1 MERPV
6 PGGLRGEKEEEEEE
20 RVLVSEHSWRPCPT
34 ARRRVQGCLE
44 WVKRQLFRVG
54 EDWYFLFI
62 LGVLMATISFTMDI
76 IIARLHAGKTWRGFH
91 RRLGA
96 PRGFGGYLS
105 GGAAPLPTP
114 LLQPTCG
121 CTERSETSG
130 CSSTSRGPCTPWH
143 WLPSPPASPR
153 ASPRTPEVSQLHPDL
168 PGSLKCPLG
177 DGEPLKFEF
186 WFPHPRLA
194 LGSGISELKTI
205 LMGVVLEDYLAIKNF
220 GAKVVGL
227 TCTLTCG
234 STLFLGKVGPYV
246 HLSAMA
252 AAYLGKMRTT
262 VTREYE
268 NKFKQHEMLVAAQA
282 VGVATV
288 FGAPISGVLF
298 SIEVMSPYFAVRDYW
313 RGFFAATCG
322 AFMFRLLA
330 VFNSEQGKAG
340 QAGCVPSSPLPSS
353 RGIFGVLTTKP
364 TPSFLFPLPETIA
377 AVFKSNLKIDFP
389 FDLLETFF
397 FLILGIICGIVA
409 CAYLFCQRWLMVA
422 VRKNQLT
429 AKLLAT
435 DKPVYTVL
443 VVLLFASITFPP
455 GLGQFMASRLTMK
468 EYLTSL
474 FENRTWG
481 LLTLNASGV
490 AKPGELWQEWD
501 HPSATIYGTL
511 IFFLLMKFW
520 MLILATTLP
529 LPAGYFM
536 PIFIYGESGAGRTG
550 GTVRPGEGGKGF
562 IEPLEWGY
570 WKCIQ
575 PWRGIH
581 RVWGYRGGIQFQ
593 EGCRKVVTSTST
605 IFWGTSWDLPT
616 FPPPPN
622 LGAAIGRLVGEVVAL
637 LFPRGLYSEGPPR
650 PIIPA
655 GYALAGA
662 AAFSGSVTHAVSTS
676 LLVCEATGHMG
687 HVLPTVLAVLVANAI
702 TQKNQPS
709 FYDAPI
715 IVKKLPYL
723 PPIRSRHIAS
733 YRVVVEEFME
743 RQVVALAKGDGFQE
757 VLAALDASTDA
768 EYPVVESIGSPT
780 LVGTVSRSQLVTF
793 LQSHEHPQAL
803 QGEKLAIMGTLGDDC
818 TIEPIMLQFSPW
830 TSLHQ
835 AYHLFQLLKLQRVF
849 VTRSGEL
856 VGAVSRAELRRAI
869 EDVANPK

>member
-330 VFNSEQGKAG
+330 VFNSEQ
-340 QAGCVPSSPLPSS
+340 
-353 RGIFGVLTTKP
+353 
-364 TPSFLFPLPETIA
+364 ETIA

-536 PIFIYGESGAGRTG
+536 PIFIY
-550 GTVRPGEGGKGF
+550 
-562 IEPLEWGY
+562 
-570 WKCIQ
+570 
-575 PWRGIH
+575 
-581 RVWGYRGGIQFQ
+581 
-593 EGCRKVVTSTST
+593 
-605 IFWGTSWDLPT
+605 
-616 FPPPPN
+616 
-622 LGAAIGRLVGEVVAL
+622 GAAIGRLVGEVVAL

>member
-1 MERPV
+1 MERPL
-6 PGGLRGEKEEEEEE
+6 PGGARGEKEEKEEE

-34 ARRRVQGCLE
+34 ARRRLRGCLE

-76 IIARLHAGKTWRGFH
+76 IVARLYAAHTWLYREIGDIGV
-91 RRLGA
+91 LK
-96 PRGFGGYLS
+96 YLS
-105 GGAAPLPTP
+105 WTLYPTALAAFSTGFSQSITP
-114 LLQPTCG
+114 H
-121 CTERSETSG
+121 SG
-130 CSSTSRGPCTPWH
+130 
-143 WLPSPPASPR
+143 
-153 ASPRTPEVSQLHPDL
+153 
-168 PGSLKCPLG
+168 
-177 DGEPLKFEF
+177 
-186 WFPHPRLA
+186 
-194 LGSGISELKTI
+194 GSGIPELKTI
-205 LMGVVLEDYLAIKNF
+205 LMGVVLEDYLAIQNF

-227 TCTLTCG
+227 TCTLVCG

-298 SIEVMSPYFAVRDYW
+298 SIEVMSPHFAVRDYW

-330 VFNSEQGKAG
+330 VFNSEQ
-340 QAGCVPSSPLPSS
+340 
-353 RGIFGVLTTKP
+353 
-364 TPSFLFPLPETIA
+364 ETIA
-377 AVFKSNLKIDFP
+377 AVFKSDLQIDFP

-397 FLILGIICGIVA
+397 FVILGTICGIVA
-409 CAYLFCQRWLMVA
+409 CAYLFCQRWTMVA
-422 VRKNQLT
+422 VKKNWLT

-435 DKPVYTVL
+435 D
-443 VVLLFASITFPP
+443 
-455 GLGQFMASRLTMK
+455 
-468 EYLTSL
+468 
-474 FENRTWG
+474 RTWG
-481 LLTLNASGV
+481 TLAPNASGM
-490 AKPGELWQEWD
+490 AKPGGLWQEWD

-511 IFFLLMKFW
+511 TFFLLMKFW

-536 PIFIYGESGAGRTG
+536 PIFIYG
-550 GTVRPGEGGKGF
+550 
-562 IEPLEWGY
+562 
-570 WKCIQ
+570 
-575 PWRGIH
+575 
-581 RVWGYRGGIQFQ
+581 
-593 EGCRKVVTSTST
+593 
-605 IFWGTSWDLPT
+605 
-616 FPPPPN
+616 
-622 LGAAIGRLVGEVVAL
+622 AAIGRLMGEVVAL
-637 LFPRGLYSEGPPR
+637 LFPRGLHSEGPPR

-662 AAFSGSVTHAVSTS
+662 AAFAGSVTHAVSTA
-676 LLVCEATGHMG
+676 LLVCEATGHLG

-702 TQKNQPS
+702 SQKNQPS
-709 FYDAPI
+709 FYDAGI

-733 YRVVVEEFME
+733 YRVAVEEFME

-757 VLAALDASTDA
+757 VLVALDASADT
-768 EYPVVESIGSPT
+768 EYPVVESTGSPT

-793 LQSHEHPQAL
+793 LQSHEHPQAP
-803 QGEKLAIMGTLGDDC
+803 QGEKLATVGTLGDDC
-818 TIEPIMLQFSPW
+818 AIEPIMLQFSPW

-869 EDVANPK
+869 EELANPK

>member
-1 MERPV
+1 
-6 PGGLRGEKEEEEEE
+6 EKEAEEEEEE
-20 RVLVSEHSWRPCPT
+20 RVLVSKHSWRPCPT
-34 ARRRVQGCLE
+34 ARRRLRGCLG
-44 WVKRQLFRVG
+44 WVRRQLFRVG

-76 IIARLHAGKTWRGFH
+76 IVARLYAAHTWLYREIGDIGV
-91 RRLGA
+91 LK
-96 PRGFGGYLS
+96 YLS
-105 GGAAPLPTP
+105 WTLYPTALAAFSTGFSQSITP
-114 LLQPTCG
+114 H
-121 CTERSETSG
+121 SG
-130 CSSTSRGPCTPWH
+130 
-143 WLPSPPASPR
+143 
-153 ASPRTPEVSQLHPDL
+153 
-168 PGSLKCPLG
+168 
-177 DGEPLKFEF
+177 
-186 WFPHPRLA
+186 
-194 LGSGISELKTI
+194 GSGIPELKTI
-205 LMGVVLEDYLAIKNF
+205 LMGVVLEDYLAIQNF

-227 TCTLTCG
+227 TCTLVCG

-288 FGAPISGVLF
+288 FGAPISGEDPTPIPPWAPLNLALTPLPVFPGVLF
-298 SIEVMSPYFAVRDYW
+298 SIEVMSPHFAVRDYW

-340 QAGCVPSSPLPSS
+340 RAGCAPSSPLPAPLWHFW
-353 RGIFGVLTTKP
+353 GAHPPNPP
-364 TPSFLFPLPETIA
+364 TPPFLSPLPETIA
-377 AVFKSNLKIDFP
+377 AVFKSDLKIDFP

-397 FLILGIICGIVA
+397 FVILGTICGVVA
-409 CAYLFCQRWLMVA
+409 CAYLFCQRWMMVA
-422 VRKNQLT
+422 VKKNWLT

-443 VVLLFASITFPP
+443 VVLLLASVTFPP
-455 GLGQFMASRLTMK
+455 GLGQFMASRVSGDTGV
-468 EYLTSL
+468 SL
-474 FENRTWG
+474 GTP
-481 LLTLNASGV
+481 TPPSGGSGC
-490 AKPGELWQEWD
+490 PFWD

-511 IFFLLMKFW
+511 TFFLLMKFW

-536 PIFIYGESGAGRTG
+536 PIFIYG
-550 GTVRPGEGGKGF
+550 
-562 IEPLEWGY
+562 
-570 WKCIQ
+570 
-575 PWRGIH
+575 
-581 RVWGYRGGIQFQ
+581 
-593 EGCRKVVTSTST
+593 
-605 IFWGTSWDLPT
+605 
-616 FPPPPN
+616 
-622 LGAAIGRLVGEVVAL
+622 
-637 LFPRGLYSEGPPR
+637 
-650 PIIPA
+650 
-655 GYALAGA
+655 A
-662 AAFSGSVTHAVSTS
+662 AAFAGSVTHAVSTA
-676 LLVCEATGHMG
+676 LLVCEATGHLG

-702 TQKNQPS
+702 AQKNQPS
-709 FYDAPI
+709 FYDAGI

-757 VLAALDASTDA
+757 VLVALDASADS
-768 EYPVVESIGSPT
+768 EYPVVESTGSPT

-793 LQSHEHPQAL
+793 LQSHEHPQAP
-803 QGEKLAIMGTLGDDC
+803 QGEKPPTVGTLGDDC
-818 TIEPIMLQFSPW
+818 AIEPIMLQFSPW

-856 VGAVSRAELRRAI
+856 VGAVSRAEVRG
-869 EDVANPK
+869 KTGGKGGKG

>member
-6 PGGLRGEKEEEEEE
+6 PRGLRGEKEEEEVE
-20 RVLVSEHSWRPCPT
+20 RVLVSEHVWRPCPT
-34 ARRRVQGCLE
+34 ARRRVRGCLE

-62 LGVLMATISFTMDI
+62 LGVLMATISFAMDI
-76 IIARLHAGKTWRGFH
+76 IIARLHAAHTWLYREIGDIGV
-91 RRLGA
+91 LK
-96 PRGFGGYLS
+96 YLS
-105 GGAAPLPTP
+105 WTLFPTAMAAFSSGFSQSITP
-114 LLQPTCG
+114 H
-121 CTERSETSG
+121 SG
-130 CSSTSRGPCTPWH
+130 
-143 WLPSPPASPR
+143 
-153 ASPRTPEVSQLHPDL
+153 
-168 PGSLKCPLG
+168 
-177 DGEPLKFEF
+177 
-186 WFPHPRLA
+186 
-194 LGSGISELKTI
+194 GSGIPELKTI
-205 LMGVVLEDYLAIKNF
+205 LMGVVLEDYLAIQNF

-234 STLFLGKVGPYV
+234 STVFLGKVGPYV

-298 SIEVMSPYFAVRDYW
+298 SIEVMSPHFAVRDYW

-330 VFNSEQGKAG
+330 VFNSEQ
-340 QAGCVPSSPLPSS
+340 
-353 RGIFGVLTTKP
+353 
-364 TPSFLFPLPETIA
+364 ETIA
-377 AVFKSNLKIDFP
+377 AVFKSDLKLDFP

-397 FLILGIICGIVA
+397 FLILGTICGIVA
-409 CAYLFCQRWLMVA
+409 CAYLFCQRWMMVA
-422 VRKNQLT
+422 VKRNRLT

-443 VVLLFASITFPP
+443 AVLLLASITFPP

-468 EYLTSL
+468 EHLISL
-474 FENRTWG
+474 FDNRTWG
-481 LLTLNASGV
+481 VLAANTSGV
-490 AKPGELWQEWD
+490 AKPGGLWQEWD

-511 IFFLLMKFW
+511 TFFLLMKFW

-536 PIFIYGESGAGRTG
+536 PIFIYG
-550 GTVRPGEGGKGF
+550 
-562 IEPLEWGY
+562 
-570 WKCIQ
+570 
-575 PWRGIH
+575 
-581 RVWGYRGGIQFQ
+581 
-593 EGCRKVVTSTST
+593 
-605 IFWGTSWDLPT
+605 
-616 FPPPPN
+616 
-622 LGAAIGRLVGEVVAL
+622 AAIGRLTGEVVAL
-637 LFPRGLYSEGPPR
+637 LFPRGLHSEGPPR

-655 GYALAGA
+655 GYALAGESGGGGDA
-662 AAFSGSVTHAVSTS
+662 PTGRGHPQVGDTHPTPPPDPAPRQARPAFAGSVTHAVSTA
-676 LLVCEATGHMG
+676 LLVCEATGHLS
-687 HVLPTVLAVLVANAI
+687 HLLPTVLAVLVANAI
-702 TQKNQPS
+702 SQKNQPS
-709 FYDAPI
+709 FYDAGI

-743 RQVVALAKGDGFQE
+743 RRVVALAKGDGFQE
-757 VLAALDASTDA
+757 VLVALDASADT
-768 EYPVVESIGSPT
+768 EYPVVESTGSPT

-793 LQSHEHPQAL
+793 LQSHKHPQAP
-803 QGEKLAIMGTLGDDC
+803 QGEKLATVGTLGDDC

-856 VGAVSRAELRRAI
+856 VGAVSRTELRRAI
-869 EDVANPK
+869 EDLANPK

>member
-1 MERPV
+1 DKEA
-6 PGGLRGEKEEEEEE
+6 EKEEEE

-34 ARRRVQGCLE
+34 ARRRVRGETPTQKGGFWGWGFLGGGQHPVSPLAGCLE

-62 LGVLMATISFTMDI
+62 LGVLMATISFVMDI
-76 IIARLHAGKTWRGFH
+76 IVARLY
-91 RRLGA
+91 GA
-96 PRGFGGYLS
+96 HMWLYREIGDIGVLKYLS
-105 GGAAPLPTP
+105 WTLYPMALATFSTGFSQSITP
-114 LLQPTCG
+114 H
-121 CTERSETSG
+121 SG
-130 CSSTSRGPCTPWH
+130 
-143 WLPSPPASPR
+143 
-153 ASPRTPEVSQLHPDL
+153 
-168 PGSLKCPLG
+168 
-177 DGEPLKFEF
+177 
-186 WFPHPRLA
+186 
-194 LGSGISELKTI
+194 GSGIPELKTI
-205 LMGVVLEDYLAIKNF
+205 LMGVVLEDYLAIQNF

-227 TCTLTCG
+227 TCTLVCG

-298 SIEVMSPYFAVRDYW
+298 SIEVMTPHFAVRDYW

-330 VFNSEQGKAG
+330 VFNSEQGMG
-340 QAGCVPSSPLPSS
+340 PLSS
-353 RGIFGVLTTKP
+353 RGDFGVLTPKP
-364 TPSFLFPLPETIA
+364 TPSFLSPLPETIA
-377 AVFKSNLKIDFP
+377 AVFKSDLKIDFP

-409 CAYLFCQRWLMVA
+409 CAYLFCQRWMMVA
-422 VRKNQLT
+422 VKKNRLT

-443 VVLLFASITFPP
+443 AVLLLASITFPP

-474 FENRTWG
+474 FDNRTWG
-481 LLTLNASGV
+481 SLASNASGV

-511 IFFLLMKFW
+511 TFFLLMRFW

-536 PIFIYGESGAGRTG
+536 PIFIYGESGGTARLRGDMG
-550 GTVRPGEGGKGF
+550 GTASPGEGCRGF
-562 IEPLEWGY
+562 IQPLDWG
-570 WKCIQ
+570 
-575 PWRGIH
+575 H
-581 RVWGYRGGIQFQ
+581 WG
-593 EGCRKVVTSTST
+593 C
-605 IFWGTSWDLPT
+605 
-616 FPPPPN
+616 
-622 LGAAIGRLVGEVVAL
+622 
-637 LFPRGLYSEGPPR
+637 
-650 PIIPA
+650 
-655 GYALAGA
+655 A
-662 AAFSGSVTHAVSTS
+662 AAFSGSVTHAVSTA
-676 LLVCEATGHMG
+676 LLVCEATGHLG

-709 FYDAPI
+709 FYDAGI

-723 PPIRSRHIAS
+723 PPIRSRHIGS
-733 YRVVVEEFME
+733 YRVAVEEFME
-743 RQVVALAKGDGFQE
+743 RRVVALAKGDGFQE
-757 VLAALDASTDA
+757 VLVALDASADT
-768 EYPVVESIGSPT
+768 EYPVVESTGSPT

-793 LQSHEHPQAL
+793 LQSHEHPQAP
-803 QGEKLAIMGTLGDDC
+803 QGEKQATVGTLGDDC
-818 TIEPIMLQFSPW
+818 AIEPIMLQFSPW

-856 VGAVSRAELRRAI
+856 VGAVSRVEVR
-869 EDVANPK
+869 

>member
-1 MERPV
+1 
-6 PGGLRGEKEEEEEE
+6 EKEEE

-34 ARRRVQGCLE
+34 ARRRLRGCLE

-76 IIARLHAGKTWRGFH
+76 IVARLYAAHMWLYREIGDIAVLK
-91 RRLGA
+91 
-96 PRGFGGYLS
+96 YLS
-105 GGAAPLPTP
+105 WTLYPTAMATFSTGFSQSITP
-114 LLQPTCG
+114 H
-121 CTERSETSG
+121 SG
-130 CSSTSRGPCTPWH
+130 
-143 WLPSPPASPR
+143 
-153 ASPRTPEVSQLHPDL
+153 
-168 PGSLKCPLG
+168 
-177 DGEPLKFEF
+177 
-186 WFPHPRLA
+186 
-194 LGSGISELKTI
+194 GSGIPELKTI

-227 TCTLTCG
+227 TCTLVCG

-330 VFNSEQGKAG
+330 VFNSEQ
-340 QAGCVPSSPLPSS
+340 
-353 RGIFGVLTTKP
+353 
-364 TPSFLFPLPETIA
+364 ETIA
-377 AVFKSNLKIDFP
+377 AVFKSDLKIDFP

-397 FLILGIICGIVA
+397 FVILGTICGIVA
-409 CAYLFCQRWLMVA
+409 CAYLFCQRWMMVA
-422 VRKNQLT
+422 VKKNRLT

-443 VVLLFASITFPP
+443 VVLLLASVTFPP

-474 FENRTWG
+474 FDNRTWSM
-481 LLTLNASGV
+481 LAPNTSGI
-490 AKPGELWQEWD
+490 AKPGGLWQEWD

-511 IFFLLMKFW
+511 TFFLLMKFW

-536 PIFIYGESGAGRTG
+536 PIFIYG
-550 GTVRPGEGGKGF
+550 
-562 IEPLEWGY
+562 
-570 WKCIQ
+570 
-575 PWRGIH
+575 
-581 RVWGYRGGIQFQ
+581 
-593 EGCRKVVTSTST
+593 
-605 IFWGTSWDLPT
+605 
-616 FPPPPN
+616 
-622 LGAAIGRLVGEVVAL
+622 AAIGRLLGEVVAL
-637 LFPRGLYSEGPPR
+637 LFPQGLHSEGPPR

-662 AAFSGSVTHAVSTS
+662 AAFAGSVTHAVSTA
-676 LLVCEATGHMG
+676 LLVCEATGHLG

-702 TQKNQPS
+702 SQKNQPS
-709 FYDAPI
+709 FYDAGI

-733 YRVVVEEFME
+733 YGVAVEEFME

-757 VLAALDASTDA
+757 VLVALDASADT
-768 EYPVVESIGSPT
+768 EYPVVESTGSPT

-793 LQSHEHPQAL
+793 LQSHEHPQAP
-803 QGEKLAIMGTLGDDC
+803 QGEKLATAGTLGDDC
-818 TIEPIMLQFSPW
+818 AVEPIMLQLSPW

-856 VGAVSRAELRRAI
+856 VGAVSRAEVR
-869 EDVANPK
+869 

>member
-455 GLGQFMASRLTMK
+455 GLGQFMASRVSENSWGSMGTPKPPSLSGGSGCPSVQLTMK

-536 PIFIYGESGAGRTG
+536 PIFIY
-550 GTVRPGEGGKGF
+550 
-562 IEPLEWGY
+562 
-570 WKCIQ
+570 
-575 PWRGIH
+575 
-581 RVWGYRGGIQFQ
+581 
-593 EGCRKVVTSTST
+593 
-605 IFWGTSWDLPT
+605 
-616 FPPPPN
+616 
-622 LGAAIGRLVGEVVAL
+622 GAAIGRLVGEVVAL

>member
-76 IIARLHAGKTWRGFH
+76 IIASSPPHTSPSAHMWLYGEIGDIGVLK
-91 RRLGA
+91 
-96 PRGFGGYLS
+96 YLS
-105 GGAAPLPTP
+105 WTMYPMALAAFSTGFSQSITP
-114 LLQPTCG
+114 H
-121 CTERSETSG
+121 SG
-130 CSSTSRGPCTPWH
+130 
-143 WLPSPPASPR
+143 
-153 ASPRTPEVSQLHPDL
+153 
-168 PGSLKCPLG
+168 
-177 DGEPLKFEF
+177 
-186 WFPHPRLA
+186 
-194 LGSGISELKTI
+194 GSGISELKTI

-268 NKFKQHEMLVAAQA
+268 
-282 VGVATV
+282 VGVPPV
-288 FGAPISGVLF
+288 S
-298 SIEVMSPYFAVRDYW
+298 E
-313 RGFFAATCG
+313 
-322 AFMFRLLA
+322 
-330 VFNSEQGKAG
+330 NSWGSMG
-340 QAGCVPSSPLPSS
+340 TP
-353 RGIFGVLTTKP
+353 KP
-364 TPSFLFPLPETIA
+364 P
-377 AVFKSNLKIDFP
+377 
-389 FDLLETFF
+389 
-397 FLILGIICGIVA
+397 
-409 CAYLFCQRWLMVA
+409 R
-422 VRKNQLT
+422 
-429 AKLLAT
+429 
-435 DKPVYTVL
+435 
-443 VVLLFASITFPP
+443 
-455 GLGQFMASRLTMK
+455 
-468 EYLTSL
+468 
-474 FENRTWG
+474 
-481 LLTLNASGV
+481 V

-536 PIFIYGESGAGRTG
+536 PIFIY
-550 GTVRPGEGGKGF
+550 
-562 IEPLEWGY
+562 
-570 WKCIQ
+570 
-575 PWRGIH
+575 
-581 RVWGYRGGIQFQ
+581 
-593 EGCRKVVTSTST
+593 
-605 IFWGTSWDLPT
+605 
-616 FPPPPN
+616 
-622 LGAAIGRLVGEVVAL
+622 GAAIGRLVGEVVAL

-723 PPIRSRHIAS
+723 PPIRSRHIA
-733 YRVVVEEFME
+733 
-743 RQVVALAKGDGFQE
+743 
-757 VLAALDASTDA
+757 
-768 EYPVVESIGSPT
+768 
-780 LVGTVSRSQLVTF
+780 
-793 LQSHEHPQAL
+793 
-803 QGEKLAIMGTLGDDC
+803 
-818 TIEPIMLQFSPW
+818 
-830 TSLHQ
+830 
-835 AYHLFQLLKLQRVF
+835 
-849 VTRSGEL
+849 
-856 VGAVSRAELRRAI
+856 
-869 EDVANPK
+869 